1 LKAKLHRQKAS
12 AYFPPLPREK
22 KLIKARRLKLL
33 YHTRIAFCNQFY
45 LCYNLKKQ
53 RILPHL
59 RLSLHNG
66 AAFLYARR

>member
-1 LKAKLHRQKAS
+1 
-12 AYFPPLPREK
+12 LPREK

-59 RLSLHNG
+59 RLSSHNG
-66 AAFLYARR
+66 AAFLYARRKNKVRRFNAVREIKYG